1 MVRAIRLEHQ
11 YRSQENIMLISWN
24 LGNVCNYSCSYCP
37 PSLHSGSMR
46 WPPLGVVIAFAEHMI
61 AHSSSSGLRP
71 YFQFVGGEPTLFP
84 WMTTL
89 ASFLKD
95 GKCGV
100 GLISNGSRPSKWW
113 SKIAPF
119 LDYVCLTYHAEHA
132 KWPAFIDT
140 LNVLVGRMQV
150 HVNIT
155 MIPERF
161 DQCRESA
168 NRIAGLFGSVSVTMK
183 PLLKDF
189 GTQLYDYSAEQLAVL
204 RDGLKG
210 LKRTPSRLRVLPNRG
225 PMRERMSDGSS
236 HTISASQLLIRG
248 ENHWKGWMC
257 YAGVEM
263 LAITPDGRIF
273 RAHCKQGGVIGSIY
287 DQNIA
292 FPVLPIL
299 CQKESCACLADI
311 MTTKDR
317 SPAVPLRQYKT

>member
-1 MVRAIRLEHQ
+1 MRCRA
-11 YRSQENIMLISWN
+11 
-24 LGNVCNYSCSYCP
+24 
-37 PSLHSGSMR
+37 
-46 WPPLGVVIAFAEHMI
+46 
-61 AHSSSSGLRP
+61 
-71 YFQFVGGEPTLFP
+71 
-84 WMTTL
+84 
-89 ASFLKD
+89 
-95 GKCGV
+95 
-100 GLISNGSRPSKWW
+100 ISNGSRPSKWW

-210 LKRTPSRLRVLPNRG
+210 LKRTPSRFACCRIAAQCG
-225 PMRERMSDGSS
+225 SACRMGRP
-236 HTISASQLLIRG
+236 IPLAPAS
-248 ENHWKGWMC
+248 
-257 YAGVEM
+257 Y
-263 LAITPDGRIF
+263 
-273 RAHCKQGGVIGSIY
+273 
-287 DQNIA
+287 
-292 FPVLPIL
+292 
-299 CQKESCACLADI
+299 
-311 MTTKDR
+311 
-317 SPAVPLRQYKT
+317 